1 MRDDERGREKKDE
14 SAGFSQAKKKKKKKN
29 VGEEQ
34 KKRIG
39 WLSGGHCGGRLKIHP
54 SNELHMKEDI

>member
-1 MRDDERGREKKDE
+1 MRARDLVR
-14 SAGFSQAKKKKKKKN
+14 QKKKKKKKN